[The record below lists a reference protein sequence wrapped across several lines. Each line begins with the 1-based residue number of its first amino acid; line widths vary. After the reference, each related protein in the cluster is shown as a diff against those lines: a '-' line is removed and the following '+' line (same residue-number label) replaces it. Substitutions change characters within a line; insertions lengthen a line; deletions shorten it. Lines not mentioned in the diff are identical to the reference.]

1 MVVSSD
7 HALLGTSVGQRPAR
21 GVCDTLSFSQAPGF
35 SRSYCFQPVHHLC
48 PSTNSVLVTLGKA
61 GLALCACV
69 CFRHVQLP
77 ATPWTVALQAP
88 LSIGFSRQ
96 EYWSGLP
103 VPSPEDLPDSGIE
116 SGSRAL
122 HVDSLASEPLGKTI
136 SFTGRLICNE
146 DLCLPNQLYA
156 HG

>member
-1 MVVSSD
+1 MLRANFLLWFPFVSSCPFYY
-7 HALLGTSVGQRPAR
+7 ATLWVEFLRFLRVFKSPPA
-21 GVCDTLSFSQAPGF
+21 
-35 SRSYCFQPVHHLC
+35 SRV
-48 PSTNSVLVTLGKA
+48 
-61 GLALCACV
+61 CV
-69 CFRHVQLP
+69 CFSRLVMSDS
-77 ATPWTVALQAP
+77 ATPWTVASQAP
-88 LSIGFSRQ
+88 LSMGFSRQ

>member
-1 MVVSSD
+1 MLRANFLLWFPFVSSCPFYY
-7 HALLGTSVGQRPAR
+7 ATLWVEFLRFLRVFKSPPA
-21 GVCDTLSFSQAPGF
+21 
-35 SRSYCFQPVHHLC
+35 SRV
-48 PSTNSVLVTLGKA
+48 
-61 GLALCACV
+61 CV
-69 CFRHVQLP
+69 CFSRLVMSDS